1 MTEPGDLWAPAAS
14 AVELD
19 DAGTLVPLERGER
32 GWWRGP
38 APRGEYRYR
47 LDGELRP
54 DPRSPFQ
61 PDGVDGPSRAL
72 DSEPFPWTDQGWTT
86 PALGNCAIYELHIG
100 TFSEEGT
107 FDGAIAHLDAL
118 VDLGVQAV
126 EVMPVAE
133 FAGDRGWGYDGV
145 DLYAPHHVYGGPA
158 GLMRLVDAC
167 HQRGLAAVLDV
178 VYNHLGPEGNY
189 LGQFGPYFT
198 DSYRTPWGQA
208 VNLDGADSQ
217 PVRDFLIENAIRWLR
232 EYHFDGLRLDAVHAL
247 YDRSAL
253 HFLEEMA
260 ERVAREVGPDRWL
273 IAESDL
279 NDPRLATPVDR
290 GGYGL
295 TAHWEDDFHHAVHA
309 LLTGERDGYYEDFG
323 SVEQLAAALRRAY
336 VYEGD
341 YSPHRRRRHGRPHQL
356 DGERLVVCI
365 QNHDQVGNRARGDR
379 LCHLVSPGRARIAAA
394 LLLLSPFVPLLF
406 MGEEWAASSP
416 FPFFSSHVDPAI
428 AEATTKGRIQE
439 FTAFGWR
446 PEDVLDPQS
455 PATFDAARLRWDE
468 RGDAEHRGMLDWY
481 RGLLRLRRQNPGLRA
496 GRLGEVAVDHGE
508 DWLVLRRRGFALA
521 CNWGAGER
529 SLTLTGEI
537 ALASGP
543 GCRLDGSSLLLPGE
557 SAAVLR
563 LERP

>member
-1 MTEPGDLWAPAAS
+1 VTPGDLWAPAAG
-14 AVELD
+14 AVELE
-19 DAGTLVPLERGER
+19 DAGTLVPLERGQR

-38 APRGEYRYR
+38 LPRGDYRYR
-47 LDGELRP
+47 LDGTPLP
-54 DPRSPFQ
+54 DPRSPWQ
-61 PDGVDGPSRAL
+61 PLGVHGPSRPL
-72 DSEPFPWTDQGWTT
+72 DTEPFPWTDGGWTA
-86 PALGNCAIYELHIG
+86 PALGDCAIYELHIG

-107 FDGAIAHLDAL
+107 FDGAIAHLDDL
-118 VDLGVQAV
+118 VELGVQAV

-145 DLYAPHHVYGGPA
+145 DLYAPHHAYGGPA

-167 HQRGLAAVLDV
+167 HRRGLAAILDV

-189 LGQFGPYFT
+189 LGRFGSYFT
-198 DSYRTPWGQA
+198 DSYPSPWGQA
-208 VNLDGADSQ
+208 VNLDGPDSQ
-217 PVRDFLIENAIRWLR
+217 PVRDYLIENAIRWLR
-232 EYHFDGLRLDAVHAL
+232 DYHLDGLRLDAVHAL
-247 YDRSAL
+247 YDHSAVHL
-253 HFLEEMA
+253 LEEMA
-260 ERVAREVGPDRWL
+260 ERVGREVGPDRWL

-279 NDPRLATPVDR
+279 NDPRLATPVAI

-323 SVEQLAAALRRAY
+323 SVEQLARALRRAY

-341 YSPHRRRRHGRPHQL
+341 YSRHRRRRHGRPHL
-356 DGERLVVCI
+356 LEGEQLVVCV

-416 FPFFSSHVDPAI
+416 FPFFSSHTDPGI
-428 AEATTKGRIQE
+428 AGATTRGRIQE

-455 PATFDAARLRWDE
+455 PATFEAARLRWSE
-468 RGDAEHRGMLDWY
+468 RAGEEHLEMLAWY
-481 RGLLRLRRQNPGLRA
+481 RALLGLRRRHPTLRA
-496 GRLGEVAVDHGE
+496 GRLDEVGVEHGE
-508 DWLVLRRRGFALA
+508 DWLVLCRGGFALG
-521 CNWGAGER
+521 CNWAADAR
-529 SLTLTGEI
+529 SLPVRGEVV
-537 ALASGP
+537 AASDP
-543 GCRLDGSSLLLPGE
+543 ACRLAGDGLLLPGE
-557 SAAVLR
+557 TAAVLR
-563 LERP
+563 IDGP